1 MPGLTVTEKERW
13 RQRISAR
20 IGKRIEAIKAQHPA
34 MFERVKRDARA
45 LALQSLGLAEAYAA
59 LEQVHAD
66 ESALDRRKTQAQRA
80 MLAVVRGVPVEE
92 IDDAFSVRYGRELP
106 MPMEAANALDQRQD
120 VYEEELLADD
130 PVGAEIVHLEAERE
144 RLLDTVWLACSPA
157 QIKQLWA
164 KVSAL
169 LGDESTPL
177 EREALAIAPLK
188 ED

>member
-1 MPGLTVTEKERW
+1 MPGLTVTEKEHW

-20 IGKRIEAIKAQHPA
+20 IGRRIEAIKSKHPA
-34 MFERVKRDARA
+34 MFERVKREARA
-45 LALQSLGLAEAYAA
+45 RALQSLGLADAYAA

-66 ESALDRRKTQAQRA
+66 ETALDRRKTQAQRA

-106 MPMEAANALDQRQD
+106 LPMDAATALDRRQ
-120 VYEEELLADD
+120 ETHENELLADD
-130 PVGAEIVHLEAERE
+130 PVGAEIAHLEAERE

-157 QIKQLWA
+157 QIKQLWS
-164 KVSAL
+164 KVSEL
-169 LGDESTPL
+169 LGDEGTPL
-177 EREALAIAPLK
+177 EREALTIAPLK